1 MKFVDILSIS
11 VAGGRGGNGCMSF
24 RREKFIP
31 NGGPDGGNGGR
42 GGNVVLEATSNLQ
55 TLADFE
61 HRRRFGAGN
70 GDHGQ
75 GNARNGRAGSTM
87 VLPVPCGT
95 LVYDAETD
103 EGLADLVEPGDRF
116 IAARGGRGGR
126 GNRVFSSSLRR
137 APRFSEK
144 GEMGEDRRLRLELK
158 LIADIGL
165 IGLPNAGKS
174 SILAAVSNASPKIA
188 DYPFTTL
195 SPNLGVLFTD
205 VEAVVL
211 ADIPGL
217 IEGASNDKGLGLAF
231 LRHIERTR
239 LLLHVLDLSSQDIE
253 AIKNDWRVVRD
264 EMQQYDPELVCRP
277 SIVIGNKTDLCGDDF
292 LLTTD
297 LKSFFASQGYE
308 FEMVS
313 AQSGDNIELL
323 VKKILDFS
331 REHPRPHSD
340 VRLFAS
346 IPDGDEPALNPR
358 RKVKIQVVSLPDGS
372 FRVLHPQM
380 ENAAERYDLSQ
391 PENEARFTR
400 LLRKH
405 RVEELLLEAG
415 ARPGASVAIGYMA
428 FDFWPDETLGTSA
441 AGKERKS
448 EGKEKKEAQDG
459 DEWK

>member
-42 GGNVVLEATSNLQ
+42 GGSVILEATANLQ

-61 HRRRFGAGN
+61 HRRRFVAGN

-75 GNARNGRAGSTM
+75 GSARNGKSGAALI
-87 VLPVPCGT
+87 LPVPCGT
-95 LVYDAETD
+95 LIYDEESG

-116 IAARGGRGGR
+116 VAGRGGRGGR
-126 GNRVFSSSLRR
+126 GNRVFASSLRR

-144 GEMGEDRRLRLELK
+144 GEMGEERRLRLELK

-205 VEAVVL
+205 YEAVVM

-217 IEGASNDKGLGLAF
+217 IEGASDDKGLGLAF

-239 LLLHVLDLSSQDIE
+239 LLLHVLDLSSQDR
-253 AIKNDWRVVRD
+253 ARIKEDWRVVRD
-264 EMQQYDPELVCRP
+264 EMHRYDPELNERP
-277 SIVIGNKTDLCGDDF
+277 SIVIGNKIDLCDDHAS
-292 LLTTD
+292 LAGE
-297 LKSFFASQGYE
+297 LKTFFAERGFV
-308 FEMVS
+308 FETVS
-313 AQSGDNIELL
+313 ALSGENITELAG
-323 VKKILDFS
+323 KILGFARDN
-331 REHPRPHSD
+331 PRPHSD
-340 VRLFAS
+340 VRLFAT
-346 IPDGDEPALNPR
+346 IPDGDEQPLNPR
-358 RKVKIQVVSLPDGS
+358 RKLKIQIVSLPGGG
-372 FRVLHPQM
+372 FRVLQPQV
-380 ENAAERYDLSQ
+380 EKAAERYDLSQ
-391 PENEARFTR
+391 PEGQARFTR

-405 RVEELLLEAG
+405 RVEELLIEAG
-415 ARPGASVAIGYMA
+415 IQPGATVSIGRME
-428 FDFWPDETLGTSA
+428 FDFWLDETMSTVSK
-441 AGKERKS
+441 GKNE
-448 EGKEKKEAQDG
+448 E
-459 DEWK
+459 

>member
-1 MKFVDILSIS
+1 MKFVDMLSIS
-11 VAGGRGGNGCMSF
+11 VSGGRGGNGCMSF

-42 GGNVVLEATSNLQ
+42 GGNIVLEATTNLQ

-61 HRRRFGAGN
+61 HRRRFVAGN

-75 GNARNGRAGSTM
+75 GSARNGRAGETL
-87 VLPVPCGT
+87 VLSVPCGT
-95 LVYDAETD
+95 LVYDAETGD
-103 EGLADLVEPGDRF
+103 GLADLVEPGDRF
-116 IAARGGRGGR
+116 VAARGGRGGR
-126 GNRVFSSSLRR
+126 GNRVFASSQRR

-239 LLLHVLDLSSQDIE
+239 LLLHVLDLSSQNAERIE
-253 AIKNDWRVVRD
+253 DDWCVVRD
-264 EMQQYDPELVCRP
+264 EMLQYDPELGNRP
-277 SIVIGNKTDLCGDDF
+277 SIVIGNKTDLCDDPAA
-292 LLTTD
+292 LTSE
-297 LKSFFASQGYE
+297 LKAFFNGCGFA
-308 FEMVS
+308 FETVS
-313 AQSGDNIELL
+313 ALTGDNIEAL
-323 VKKILDFS
+323 VGKIVDFA
-331 REHPRPHSD
+331 RDHPRPHGE
-340 VRLFAS
+340 VRLFAT
-346 IPDGDEPALNPR
+346 IPDGDEQPLNPR
-358 RKVKIQVVSLPDGS
+358 RRVKIQIVSLPDGS

-391 PENEARFTR
+391 PENQARFTR

-405 RVEELLLEAG
+405 RVEELLVEAG
-415 ARPGASVAIGYMA
+415 AQPGASVSIGHME
-428 FDFWPDETLGTSA
+428 FDFWPDETMSTKVDGEEDD
-441 AGKERKS
+441 ER
-448 EGKEKKEAQDG
+448 E
-459 DEWK
+459 

>member
-42 GGNVVLEATSNLQ
+42 GGNVVLEATTNLQ

-61 HRRRFGAGN
+61 HRRRFVAGN

-75 GNARNGRAGSTM
+75 GSARNGKSGATL

-95 LVYDAETD
+95 LVYDAETG

-116 IAARGGRGGR
+116 VAARGGRGGR
-126 GNRVFSSSLRR
+126 GNRVFASSQRR

-195 SPNLGVLFTD
+195 SPNLGVLLTD

-217 IEGASNDKGLGLAF
+217 IEGASGDKGLGLAF

-239 LLLHVLDLSSQDIE
+239 LLLHVLDLSSQDAERIE
-253 AIKNDWRVVRD
+253 EDWHVVRS
-264 EMQQYDPELVCRP
+264 EMRQYDPELSERP
-277 SIVIGNKTDLCGDDF
+277 SIVIGNKTDLCEDPAALSGE
-292 LLTTD
+292 
-297 LKSFFASQGYE
+297 LKTFFAKQGFA
-308 FEMVS
+308 FETVS
-313 AQSGDNIELL
+313 ARTGENIGEL
-323 VKKILDFS
+323 VKRIVSFARDN
-331 REHPRPHSD
+331 PRPHSD
-340 VRLFAS
+340 VRLFAT
-346 IPDGDEPALNPR
+346 IPDANEPPLNPR
-358 RKVKIQVVSLPDGS
+358 RKLKIQIVSLPDGS
-372 FRVLHPQM
+372 FRVLHSQV

-391 PENEARFTR
+391 PENQARFTR

-415 ARPGASVAIGYMA
+415 IQPGATVSIGHME
-428 FDFWPDETLGTSA
+428 FDFWPDETMSA
-441 AGKERKS
+441 VSGE
-448 EGKEKKEAQDG
+448 EDG
-459 DEWK
+459 DERA

>member
-1 MKFVDILSIS
+1 MKFVDLLSIS

-42 GGNVVLEATSNLQ
+42 GGNVVLEAASNLQ

-61 HRRRFGAGN
+61 HRRRFVAGN

-75 GNARNGRAGSTM
+75 GNARNGKSGSAV
-87 VLPVPCGT
+87 VLYVPCGT
-95 LVYDAETD
+95 LVYDAETGD
-103 EGLADLVEPGDRF
+103 GLADLVEPGDRF
-116 IAARGGRGGR
+116 LAARGGRGGR
-126 GNRVFSSSLRR
+126 GNRVFASSQRR

-144 GEMGEDRRLRLELK
+144 GEPGEERRLRLELK

-195 SPNLGVLFTD
+195 SPNLGVIFTD

-217 IEGASNDKGLGLAF
+217 IEGASDDKGLGLAF
-231 LRHIERTR
+231 LRHVDRTR
-239 LLLHVLDLSSQDIE
+239 LLLHVLDLASGDPGTIQ
-253 AIKNDWRVVRD
+253 NDWRVVRE
-264 EMQQYDPELVCRP
+264 EMRLYDPDLAQRP
-277 SIVIGNKTDLCGDDF
+277 SIVIGNKTDLCDDAPA
-292 LLTTD
+292 LAAD
-297 LKSFFASQGYE
+297 LGAFFAEYGYA
-308 FEMVS
+308 FETVS
-313 AQSGDNIELL
+313 ALTGDNIDAL
-323 VKKILDFS
+323 VQRIIDFS

-346 IPDGDEPALNPR
+346 IPDGDEQPLNPR
-358 RKVKIQVVSLPDGS
+358 RKVKIQIVSLPDGS
-372 FRVLHPQM
+372 FRVLQPQM

-391 PENEARFTR
+391 PENQARFTR

-405 RVEELLLEAG
+405 KVEELLAEAG
-415 ARPGASVAIGYMA
+415 AKPGASVSIGQME
-428 FDFWPDETLGTSA
+428 FNFWPDETMPDIDDS
-441 AGKERKS
+441 RKDR
-448 EGKEKKEAQDG
+448 GGDG
-459 DEWK
+459 RE